1 MPSTTMRP
9 EVARSRPATRLSSVD
24 FPLPDAPITAVNS
37 PAAMCSVTSSSATV
51 PAPPVKTLLTS
62 LMSISESMSLLPHLV
77 DYCVEEF
84 QFRFGVQLATL
95 EQQGHL
101 RSTAFASDLFLV
113 RQVAHPLPVHPPLP
127 VEPPPQ
133 RAVGLA
139 TKEQEPHVKV
149 LAKELRLRVR
159 IFQPFVQ
166 PRDPGDG
173 RAVRL
178 AAAVTAVAGRLD
190 EPVALQTLEH
200 LVDRSDIDLPGTP
213 EHLLK
218 SCLDLVPVQGLFG
231 Q

>member
-1 MPSTTMRP
+1 MGRG
-9 EVARSRPATRLSSVD
+9 VAGSRPAPSLSSVD

-51 PAPPVKTLLTS
+51 RAPPVKTLLT
-62 LMSISESMSLLPHLV
+62 LVMSISESMSLLPHLV
-77 DYCVEEF
+77 DDRVEEF
-84 QFRFGVQLATL
+84 QFRLGVQLAAF

-101 RSTAFASDLFLV
+101 RSPAFASDLFLV
-113 RQVAHPLPVHPPLP
+113 CQVAHPLQVHPPLP
-127 VEPPPQ
+127 VEQ
-133 RAVGLA
+133 SRQMAIGLT

-149 LAKELRLRVR
+149 LAKKLWLRVW

-173 RAVRL
+173 RAVGL
-178 AAAVTAVAGRLD
+178 AAAVAAVAGRLD

-200 LVDRSDIDLPGTP
+200 LVDRSDVDLPSAT

-218 SCLDLVPVQGLFG
+218 SCLDLVPVQGLFC